1 MNIDMIDKADMVN
14 RGGWFLPSGDTVV
27 STLTVGDFEKM
38 RYNNESLDKLLV
50 RRIYVDELGRSGY
63 RSNADEK

>member
-1 MNIDMIDKADMVN
+1 MA
-14 RGGWFLPSGDTVV
+14 WFLPSGDTVV